1 MMDQLITSHDAL
13 LEMSIVSDGNHYGD
27 HFVWVFSH
35 MDRVE
40 SFLEGDIWG
49 LRRNF
54 IPLSVNTL
62 YLNILLKNIYIC
74 MWSIVI
80 YYIIYIFIQNVYKFW
95 LLTSTLLI
103 KHLITK
109 RKNHCILQI
118 INPFQFSLFS
128 YDVCSGTLKWLVV
141 LISAFPWHR

>member
-1 MMDQLITSHDAL
+1 MKFKLFYDGSTHHITWC
-13 LEMSIVSDGNHYGD
+13 ITRNVNCI
-27 HFVWVFSH
+27 WW
-35 MDRVE
+35 E
-40 SFLEGDIWG
+40 SLWGSFCLGFFPHGSFWG